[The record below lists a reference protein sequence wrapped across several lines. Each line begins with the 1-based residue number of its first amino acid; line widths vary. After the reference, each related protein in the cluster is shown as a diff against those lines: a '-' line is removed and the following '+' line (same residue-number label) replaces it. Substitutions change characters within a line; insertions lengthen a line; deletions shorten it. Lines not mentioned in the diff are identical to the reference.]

1 MYRSAVMLALVT
13 ASGTVAAQTM
23 SVSAGPLMAAPTG
36 ALRHYVAAGWGGVGS
51 LTWRKPERR
60 FGLRFEASYIAFP
73 FGPADHLDH
82 PTPSFAAVT
91 ANSGSTRLTL
101 LAGPELAI
109 RFGAARASLHA
120 LAGPVGA
127 FTVMSL
133 DGLGTDERYSQRK
146 RYSDLAAQAQT
157 GLGVGVS
164 LGRTVAVDFL
174 ATYGVLTPTSYG
186 LRDEIKVGVIS
197 GPYWGPERHWSQF
210 ASYRLQIAI
219 GT

>member
-13 ASGTVAAQTM
+13 ATGT
-23 SVSAGPLMAAPTG
+23 
-36 ALRHYVAAGWGGVGS
+36 
-51 LTWRKPERR
+51 
-60 FGLRFEASYIAFP
+60 
-73 FGPADHLDH
+73 
-82 PTPSFAAVT
+82 
-91 ANSGSTRLTL
+91 TRLTL
-101 LAGPELAI
+101 LAGPELVLT
-109 RFGAARASLHA
+109 FGAARASLHA

-174 ATYGVLTPTSYG
+174 ATYGILTPTSYG